1 MVFFSVLFSPRNS
14 PFLDL
19 YTADQV
25 HLLPGYPRNASG
37 SLQVVFYVQ
46 QPLGLFIEDKA
57 VLPHDTLINIVK
69 TQKSAL
75 ERAIGANISDV
86 ESWSKPTE
94 SPTAGPA
101 EPSSNNWKWIGIGI
115 GVGVV
120 VIALVVVFVFWW

>member
-1 MVFFSVLFSPRNS
+1 MDSSSKIMR
-14 PFLDL
+14 
-19 YTADQV
+19 
-25 HLLPGYPRNASG
+25 
-37 SLQVVFYVQ
+37 
-46 QPLGLFIEDKA
+46 

-69 TQKSAL
+69 THKSAL
-75 ERAIGANISDV
+75 ETAIGANISDV

-120 VIALVVVFVFWW
+120 GYRLGSCVRVLVVRYRFCYHINDTR